1 VGAVAVA
8 GACLAACSA
17 APAPRSGPVQ
27 GPGTSTTASHS
38 GGRAPTSSTSTSAAT
53 GTGREGIPAFSHLFV
68 VVMENEERQGALAT
82 PQVATLARRYASA
95 GDWYAVAHPSLP
107 NYLAMVSG
115 STWGVT
121 SDCSACDQPG
131 PDLGAQLS
139 AAGITWGAYM
149 EGLPR
154 PCFLGAQS
162 ADGSYADK
170 HDPFVYFTDVRSRPA
185 VCSHVQPYASLRG
198 LLSPGTDA
206 ARVPRFVWVTPDL
219 CDDGHNCGP
228 SVSGPW
234 LAAFVASV
242 TASPAWA
249 DGGALVVTWDEGAD
263 ADDRGIDPA
272 TGKVQGTG
280 GGGNV
285 LTLVIAP
292 GVPAGRSVGVP
303 YDHYSLLRTV
313 EDAFGLPLLG
323 AAASPGTTPLSAFWA
338 GPATTAGGGA
348 ASHP

>member
-1 VGAVAVA
+1 MLVGSLVAAGVA
-8 GACLAACSA
+8 LTACSA
-17 APAPRSGPVQ
+17 GPTTAATRPTVTTTATTATR
-27 GPGTSTTASHS
+27 PTTTASTTP
-38 GGRAPTSSTSTSAAT
+38 APP
-53 GTGREGIPAFSHLFV
+53 GTGRQGVPAFSHLFV
-68 VVMENEERQGALAT
+68 VVMENEERQGALAI
-82 PQVATLARRYASA
+82 PPVAALARRYASA
-95 GDWYAVAHPSLP
+95 TAWYAVAHPSLP

-121 SDCSACDQPG
+121 SDCTGCDQPG

-149 EGLPR
+149 EGLPS
-154 PCFLGAQS
+154 PCFLGPQS
-162 ADGSYADK
+162 PDGSYAEK
-170 HDPFVYFTDVRSRPA
+170 HDPFVYFADVRSRPA
-185 VCSHVQPYASLRG
+185 VCAHVQPLSALRP
-198 LLSPGTDA
+198 LLAPAAA

-263 ADDRGIDPA
+263 SDVAGIDPA
-272 TGKVQGTG
+272 TGAREATG
-280 GGGNV
+280 GGGHI
-285 LTLVIAP
+285 LTLVVAP
-292 GVPAGRSVGVP
+292 GLRPGLEVGVP
-303 YDHYSLLRTV
+303 YDSYSLLRTV

-323 AAASPGTTPLSAFWA
+323 QAGAPGTAAMSAFWSGRA
-338 GPATTAGGGA
+338 P
-348 ASHP
+348 